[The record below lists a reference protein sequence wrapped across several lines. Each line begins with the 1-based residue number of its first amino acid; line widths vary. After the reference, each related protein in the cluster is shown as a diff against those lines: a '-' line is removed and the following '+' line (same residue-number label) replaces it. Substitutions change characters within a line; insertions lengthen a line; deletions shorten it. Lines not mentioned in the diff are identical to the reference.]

1 MATSCVFPTNL
12 PIVVKEALALLY
24 VLQRVACLVS
34 NVRVDCFVDSATLVA
49 CWKKKDGS
57 RNALIKSGL
66 KEIFHLTLSANLH
79 IILHFVPSQNNP
91 ADSPS
96 RIPSVQD
103 CLLSL
108 ASWRIVDRAFG
119 PHAIDRMAT
128 FNGIF
133 ECSKFAR
140 IKLSYRRRQCFLL
153 YSEL

>member
-1 MATSCVFPTNL
+1 MAASCVCPTKL
-12 PIVVKEALALLY
+12 PIVVKEPLALLY

-34 NVRVDCFVDSATLVA
+34 NVRVDCFVDSATLAA
-49 CWKKKDGS
+49 CWKKKTGS
-57 RNALIKSGL
+57 RNALINSGL

-79 IILHFVPSQNNP
+79 IILHFVPYQYNP

-96 RIPSVQD
+96 CIPSDPCV
-103 CLLSL
+103 LSL

-128 FNGIF
+128 FNGIYG
-133 ECSKFAR
+133 CSKFSR